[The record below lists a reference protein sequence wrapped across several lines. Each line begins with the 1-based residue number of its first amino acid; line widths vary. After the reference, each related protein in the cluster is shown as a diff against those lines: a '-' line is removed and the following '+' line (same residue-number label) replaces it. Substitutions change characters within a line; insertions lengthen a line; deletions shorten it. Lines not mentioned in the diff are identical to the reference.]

1 MKDIFKI
8 DFFKICVEPFPA
20 TDEKPPSTTFI
31 FLFPEHGVYDWK
43 SLNEFVIWSEAPE
56 SMIHGA
62 ERVDELDRQELN
74 RALDSI
80 PA

>member
-1 MKDIFKI
+1 MLIFFEI
-8 DFFKICVEPFPA
+8 GIEPFPA
-20 TDEKPPSTTFI
+20 IEEKPPSATFI

-43 SLNEFVIWSEAPE
+43 SLNEFVIWSKAPE
-56 SMIHGA
+56 SMIYEA
-62 ERVDELDRQELN
+62 KRVKELDMKELN